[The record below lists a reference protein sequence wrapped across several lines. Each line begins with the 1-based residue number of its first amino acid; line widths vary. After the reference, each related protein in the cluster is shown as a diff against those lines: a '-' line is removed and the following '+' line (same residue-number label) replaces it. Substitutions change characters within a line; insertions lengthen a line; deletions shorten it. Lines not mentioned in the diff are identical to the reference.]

1 MKVPKSW
8 EWSQLIQSPY
18 FSTHGDAWGIPHQTG
33 HPAVVRVEMTHQ
45 KEAGIDCRAQGF
57 P

>member
-8 EWSQLIQSPY
+8 EWSQLIQPPY